1 MLVVVLMVD
10 VNGGGVVVNVDGVGG
25 SWCWWLYWWWL
36 MVDVDGD
43 AVVDKEMTSLL
54 AINL

>member
-1 MLVVVLMVD
+1 MVVLMV
-10 VNGGGVVVNVDGVGG
+10 
-25 SWCWWLYWWWL
+25 
-36 MVDVDGD
+36 VDVDGGGD

>member
-25 SWCWWLYWWWL
+25 CI
-36 MVDVDGD
+36 DGGG
-43 AVVDKEMTSLL
+43 
-54 AINL
+54 